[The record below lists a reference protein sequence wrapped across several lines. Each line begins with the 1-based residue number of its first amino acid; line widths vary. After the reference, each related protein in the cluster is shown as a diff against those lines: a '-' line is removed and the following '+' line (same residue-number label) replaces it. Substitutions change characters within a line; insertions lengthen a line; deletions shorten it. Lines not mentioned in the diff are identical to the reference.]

1 MNVQFGANLKGDFL
15 VNLDQYDDQPSSR
28 DTFKD
33 SKRRKCICIYFN
45 VEHCPI
51 NKIKNASC

>member
-1 MNVQFGANLKGDFL
+1 MNVQFEANLKGDFL

-28 DTFKD
+28 DAFKD

-45 VEHCPI
+45 
-51 NKIKNASC
+51 AYFLM